1 MTYTDMPIKMPNY
14 EKRLDANRTWALR
27 EGGMFFQNESEVQKS
42 LRRITGR
49 LHDLSIDYAVV
60 GGMALFL
67 HGYRR
72 FTEGVDLLV
81 TPDGL
86 AKAHAALEGSG
97 YRSPFP
103 NSKNLRDTEN
113 GVRICLHL
121 AESKHE
127 TVECEGV
134 TILSLLGV
142 IDWKLAFGMSATD
155 RLKDLGDVQEMIK
168 VLRLPSEYQEQLTP
182 SVRAKYLEL
191 WLPVSEISK
200 HDQLG

>member
-1 MTYTDMPIKMPNY
+1 MTTADTPTMPNY

-27 EGGMFFQNESEVQKS
+27 DGGMFFQNESEVQKS
-42 LRRITGR
+42 LSRITGR

-72 FTEGVDLLV
+72 FTEDVDLLV

-103 NSKNLRDTEN
+103 NSRNLRDMEN

-127 TVECEGV
+127 TVEREGV
-134 TILSLLGV
+134 TVLSLPGV
-142 IDWKLAFGMSATD
+142 IEWKLAFGMSATD

-168 VLRLPSEYQEQLTP
+168 VLRLPSGYQEQLTP

-200 HDQLG
+200 QDQLG

>member
-1 MTYTDMPIKMPNY
+1 
-14 EKRLDANRTWALR
+14 
-27 EGGMFFQNESEVQKS
+27 MFFQNESEVQKS
-42 LRRITGR
+42 LSRITGR

-72 FTEGVDLLV
+72 FTEDVDLLV

-97 YRSPFP
+97 YRPPFP

-127 TVECEGV
+127 TVEREGATV
-134 TILSLLGV
+134 LSLPGV
-142 IDWKLAFGMSATD
+142 IEWKLAFGMSATD
-155 RLKDLGDVQEMIK
+155 RLKDLEDVQEMIK
-168 VLRLPSEYQEQLTP
+168 VLRLPSGYQEQLTP

-200 HDQLG
+200 QDQLG

>member
-1 MTYTDMPIKMPNY
+1 MITADPSTVPNY
-14 EKRLDANRTWALR
+14 ETRLDANRTWALR

-49 LHDLSIDYAVV
+49 LRDLSIDYAVV

-72 FTEGVDLLV
+72 FTEDVDLLV

-103 NSKNLRDTEN
+103 NSRNLRDMEN

-134 TILSLLGV
+134 TVLSLPGV

-200 HDQLG
+200 QDQLG